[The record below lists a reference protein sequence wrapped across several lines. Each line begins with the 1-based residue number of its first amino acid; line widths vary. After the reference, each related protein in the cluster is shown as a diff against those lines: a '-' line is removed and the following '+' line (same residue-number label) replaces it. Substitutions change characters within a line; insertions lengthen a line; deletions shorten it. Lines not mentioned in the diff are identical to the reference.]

1 MRKYDSLNVKR
12 IGQPKDLL
20 GDAYHSLHGM
30 SWAVV
35 LTLFFGSF
43 LIINL
48 IFATLYNFG
57 GDCIKGS
64 DGSFLSYF
72 FFSVQSFTTIGYG
85 HLSPQSNYANV
96 LVTLEAYT
104 GLFCTALM
112 TGIIFSKF
120 SRPDTRVLFS
130 NNALIATRDRKRS
143 LIFRLAN
150 GRGNGIV
157 DAEIKATLL
166 IDDSTSEGEEVR
178 RIIPLQL
185 KVDKMPLLSLSL
197 TAVHP
202 IDESSPLFE
211 QDLDSLAEARALI
224 IVTVIGV
231 DNLIWQHVHAQHFYR
246 FDDLRLG
253 EGFKD
258 ILTSRFRD
266 GEILYTMD
274 YNNFHNFR

>member
-1 MRKYDSLNVKR
+1 MNNRSTLNVKR
-12 IGQPKDLL
+12 IGQPKDIL

-30 SWAVV
+30 SWPLV
-35 LTLFFGSF
+35 LTLFFSSF

-48 IFATLYNFG
+48 VFATLYNLG

-85 HLSPQSNYANV
+85 HLSPQGNYANV

-104 GLFCTALM
+104 GMFCTALM

-130 NNALIATRDRKRS
+130 NNALITTRDGRKS

-178 RIIPLQL
+178 RIIPLPL
-185 KVDKMPLLSLSL
+185 KVDRMPLLSLSL
-197 TAVHP
+197 TAVHL

-211 QDLDSLAEARALI
+211 QDLDALADANALI
-224 IVTVIGV
+224 AVTVTGV
-231 DNLIWQHVHAQHFYR
+231 DNLIWQSVHAQHFYR

-253 EGFKD
+253 EGFADVLSSK
-258 ILTSRFRD
+258 FRD
-266 GEILYTMD
+266 GELLYTMD
-274 YNNFHNFR
+274 YTNFHKYQ